1 MFVHMNVCTGQ
12 NRKCQFEHNC
22 PLKHFHA
29 SISKDAVTFY
39 IQEKLFKVSFYY
51 FLRFEAKK
59 KKRLLGEWV
68 YRFFVKSFL
77 NKILNVF
84 IWHVKEDSLNVLF

>member
-1 MFVHMNVCTGQ
+1 MCAQAKTENASLSTIVLSNIFTLVFLKMLLPFTY
-12 NRKCQFEHNC
+12 RK
-22 PLKHFHA
+22 
-29 SISKDAVTFY
+29 
-39 IQEKLFKVSFYY
+39 KLFKVSFYY

-59 KKRLLGEWV
+59 KKRLLGEWL